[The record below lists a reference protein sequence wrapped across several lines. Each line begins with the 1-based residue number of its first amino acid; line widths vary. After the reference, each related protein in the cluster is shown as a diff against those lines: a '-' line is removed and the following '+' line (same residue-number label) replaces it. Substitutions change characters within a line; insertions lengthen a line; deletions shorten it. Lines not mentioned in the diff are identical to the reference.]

1 MGIIHQW
8 TEIITM
14 QAKLSFSGLP
24 SCIHYLCLNK
34 QLQGNVPSVLWKY
47 QKGSGTEPIW
57 AAAFGIL
64 PRAVWAN
71 KAKGKA
77 PVPPSLHLPSDS
89 EQLEMAA
96 LLLLLPNADRYTQK
110 SEGSRSAKEVSVL
123 SPFWGWGKGWGLS
136 DLYSNPWLN
145 GQEQGLLQN

>member
-1 MGIIHQW
+1 
-8 TEIITM
+8 M
-14 QAKLSFSGLP
+14 QAKLSSSGLP
-24 SCIHYLCLNK
+24 SCIRYPCLNK

-57 AAAFGIL
+57 AAAAFGIL

-71 KAKGKA
+71 KAKEKA

-96 LLLLLPNADRYTQK
+96 LLLLLPNADRYTRYTRQ

-123 SPFWGWGKGWGLS
+123 SPFWGGGRDEGS
-136 DLYSNPWLN
+136 QISIATP
-145 GQEQGLLQN
+145 G

>member
-1 MGIIHQW
+1 MVTPLLNRHHRHA
-8 TEIITM
+8 
-14 QAKLSFSGLP
+14 AKLSFSGLP
-24 SCIHYLCLNK
+24 SCIRYPCLNK

-47 QKGSGTEPIW
+47 QKGSSTEPIW
-57 AAAFGIL
+57 AAAAFGIL

-96 LLLLLPNADRYTQK
+96 LLLLLPNADRYTQQ

-123 SPFWGWGKGWGLS
+123 SPFWAGGRDEGSQISIATPG
-136 DLYSNPWLN
+136 
-145 GQEQGLLQN
+145 

>member
-1 MGIIHQW
+1 
-8 TEIITM
+8 M
-14 QAKLSFSGLP
+14 QQSWVFLGYPAVSVTPVWISK
-24 SCIHYLCLNK
+24 
-34 QLQGNVPSVLWKY
+34 LQGNVPSVLWKY
-47 QKGSGTEPIW
+47 QKGSSTEPIW
-57 AAAFGIL
+57 AAAAFGIL

-96 LLLLLPNADRYTQK
+96 LLLLLPNADRYTQQ

-123 SPFWGWGKGWGLS
+123 SPFWAGGRDEGSQISIATPG
-136 DLYSNPWLN
+136 
-145 GQEQGLLQN
+145 